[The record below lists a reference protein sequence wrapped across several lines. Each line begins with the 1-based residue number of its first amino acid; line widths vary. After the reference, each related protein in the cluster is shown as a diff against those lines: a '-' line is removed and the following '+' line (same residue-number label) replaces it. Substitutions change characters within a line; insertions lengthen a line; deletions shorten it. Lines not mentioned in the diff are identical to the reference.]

1 MMTADDCKQRADKCA
16 AAHYTSD
23 LDAQRIWHQL
33 SDLWALWSEQ
43 CGQFDPKNNETQV
56 AARPRIIEPATP
68 RVAKGLKTADRLR
81 LGLKLTDE
89 IPPTAIPNHCARISS
104 DPENP

>member
-33 SDLWALWSEQ
+33 SDLWALWSKQ

-68 RVAKGLKTADRLR
+68 RVAKGQRRQT
-81 LGLKLTDE
+81 GFV
-89 IPPTAIPNHCARISS
+89 
-104 DPENP
+104 